1 MVKPR
6 VLFVDDEPRIVRLL
20 EMLFRHD
27 YEIFTATSGA
37 EALVIV
43 ENERPHV
50 IVSDQRMPKM
60 TGIELLSRV
69 REQSPNTVRI
79 LLTGYSDLVAII
91 GAVNEGEVYRFLNKP
106 WDDDALAQAIS
117 EAAEIAVAAESGG
130 FDETWTED
138 SETFALSK
146 AARTLAIDGVGKDG
160 HELLE
165 IFTEDDHVLSARSLA
180 EAEAQ
185 LAHHNVGVIVA
196 EYESTSEEAMALCAL
211 VRENYPHTTV
221 VLLAYATDSEMI
233 VRLINEGQI
242 YRFAMCPVA
251 PNVFR
256 LAMAAAM
263 KEHHRR
269 LARAH
274 HAKILRK
281 ENVPEAL
288 TETADG
294 NLAQGIKKSLGR
306 FTKVW

>member
-1 MVKPR
+1 MSKPR
-6 VLFVDDEPRIVRLL
+6 ILFVDDEPRIVRLL
-20 EMLFRHD
+20 EMLFRQD
-27 YEIFTATSGA
+27 YEVFTATSGA
-37 EALVIV
+37 EALLIV
-43 ENERPHV
+43 ESKRPHV

-60 TGIELLSRV
+60 TGIELLFKV
-69 REQSPNTVRI
+69 RHQNPNIVRI

-106 WDDDALAQAIS
+106 WDDNELAQTIR
-117 EAAEIAVAAESGG
+117 EAAEIAIAAEDGG
-130 FDETWTED
+130 FDETWLEE
-138 SETFALSK
+138 SGSSALAN
-146 AARTLAIDGVGKDG
+146 AAKTLAIDGVGKER

-165 IFTEDDHVLSARSLA
+165 IFTEDDNVLTARSLP
-180 EAEAQ
+180 EAEAK
-185 LAHHNVGVIVA
+185 LATNNVGVIVA

-211 VRENYPHTTV
+211 VRERYPHTAV

-233 VRLINEGQI
+233 VRLINEGRI

-274 HAKILRK
+274 HAKILQK
-281 ENVPEAL
+281 DDVAEIA
-288 TETADG
+288 TDAADG